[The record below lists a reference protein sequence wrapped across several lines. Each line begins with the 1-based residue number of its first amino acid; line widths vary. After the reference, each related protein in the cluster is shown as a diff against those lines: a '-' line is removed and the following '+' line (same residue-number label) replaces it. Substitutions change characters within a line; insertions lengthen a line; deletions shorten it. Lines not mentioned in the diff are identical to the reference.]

1 MIKNL
6 WFASSF
12 FLILGSCSNFIC
24 KNSQTE
30 NIAGG
35 NAQPFFT
42 DTVNVIKF
50 KSRIIYKTSDISGI
64 LILKKMNETTLTGG
78 LINEF
83 GIKGFDFSITENHAR
98 LGYVYKNI
106 DKWYIR
112 RILETDLHFLFSKP
126 VYQSKCSIND
136 TSVYITTI
144 SPSLHYVYYTVNGK
158 NPERAD
164 MYKGAHKIAS
174 LRQYMNEQSEV
185 VLEMKYTDSSLSYSF
200 CEMKN

>member
-30 NIAGG
+30 NIAGA

-136 TSVYITTI
+136 TSVYMTTI

>member
-30 NIAGG
+30 NIAGA

>member
-1 MIKNL
+1 MIKSL

-12 FLILGSCSNFIC
+12 ILLLGSCSNFIC
-24 KNSQTE
+24 KNSQTK
-30 NIAGG
+30 NNAGSSVH
-35 NAQPFFT
+35 PFFT

-50 KSRIIYKTSDISGI
+50 KSRIIYKTTDISGI
-64 LILKKMNETTLTGG
+64 LILKKINETTLAGS

-98 LGYVYKNI
+98 LGYVFKKL

-112 RILETDLHFLFSKP
+112 RKLETDLHFLFSKP
-126 VYQSKCSIND
+126 VYQSECSIND

-144 SPSLHYVYYTVNGK
+144 SPSLHYVYYNVNGK

-174 LRQYMNEQSEV
+174 LKPYVNEQSEV